1 MVKNGP
7 ILANTLYVDNVL
19 SAEDVEFTLPAI
31 EATTAD
37 VEAMGTMSFPI
48 WARLEDMEASITKV
62 GLDKGFSRM
71 IDASMK
77 TYEFRFPQETIDEG
91 GNTKIVACKAFVKG
105 IPASV
110 PEIGV
115 VPGEA
120 TSSEVTIKVTRY
132 QLFVDGE
139 EVHLVDRLAGILK
152 INGHNYSS
160 GVKNLL

>member
-1 MVKNGP
+1 M
-7 ILANTLYVDNVL
+7 
-19 SAEDVEFTLPAI
+19 
-31 EATTAD
+31 
-37 VEAMGTMSFPI
+37 
-48 WARLEDMEASITKV
+48 
-62 GLDKGFSRM
+62 
-71 IDASMK
+71 
-77 TYEFRFPQETIDEG
+77 
-91 GNTKIVACKAFVKG
+91 
-105 IPASV
+105 

-132 QLFVDGE
+132 QLFVDGK

>member
-62 GLDKGFSRM
+62 GLDKGF
-71 IDASMK
+71 
-77 TYEFRFPQETIDEG
+77 
-91 GNTKIVACKAFVKG
+91 
-105 IPASV
+105 
-110 PEIGV
+110 
-115 VPGEA
+115 
-120 TSSEVTIKVTRY
+120 
-132 QLFVDGE
+132 
-139 EVHLVDRLAGILK
+139 
-152 INGHNYSS
+152 
-160 GVKNLL
+160 